1 MKGGITISND
11 MLITLNDLN
20 KKKNKFT
27 SLRDKKS
34 EVKKAYDRLMK
45 EERKQKRELLETKFA
60 AIGQAI
66 KHTGFPLTKKVI
78 LLGAILLAK
87 DALESTDRADVIDS
101 YIERYQMYLKDLP
114 EKQKTF
120 LEEGF
125 PDDESIPKPS
135 TGIESSNNLK
145 ESESNISEELID
157 SLNEGDANAPES

>member
-1 MKGGITISND
+1 

-45 EERKQKRELLETKFA
+45 EERKQKRELLETKYA

-87 DALESTDRADVIDS
+87 DALESADRVDVIDNC
-101 YIERYQMYLKDLP
+101 IDRYQLYLKDLP
-114 EKQKTF
+114 EKQKAF

-125 PDDESIPKPS
+125 PDDESTSHAPTAKSSDDFKENESAPS
-135 TGIESSNNLK
+135 T
-145 ESESNISEELID
+145 EEAD
-157 SLNEGDANAPES
+157 SLEGDSDAPES